1 METILL
7 LFGFITIY
15 LISQKIATYTVLSG
29 YKWFWD
35 FKDYLLYKYQS
46 GRLSTKIINLIETI
60 FCNKIFFCQNCN
72 AFWVGFIL
80 FLSGASLN
88 VISPATAVILSLLNY
103 LMQVDQSIA
112 EDEE

>member
-15 LISQKIATYTVLSG
+15 LISQKIATYTVLSN
-29 YKWFWD
+29 YKQFWD
-35 FKDYLLYKYQS
+35 FKDYVYNKLPNKS
-46 GRLSTKIINLIETI
+46 KLIESV

-88 VISPATAVILSLLNY
+88 VISPAIAVILSLLNY

>member
-1 METILL
+1 MITNTILL
-7 LFGFITIY
+7 LLCFIAVFLTSKQ
-15 LISQKIATYTVLSG
+15 LATYTVLSG
-29 YKWFWD
+29 YRWFWD
-35 FKDYLLYKYQS
+35 FKDYLYAKFPHKS
-46 GRLSTKIINLIETI
+46 KLIESV

>member
-35 FKDYLLYKYQS
+35 FKDYVY
-46 GRLSTKIINLIETI
+46 TKFPDKSKLIESV
-60 FCNKIFFCQNCN
+60 FCNNIFFCQNCN

-80 FLSGASLN
+80 FLSGALLN